1 MKDFS
6 IFEYGLK
13 LSPIDQT
20 QDLGQVACISRSDF
34 EDRETFICRT
44 TAASVEYLCL
54 LIENAILLRT
64 NRTGRVYAGFEQ
76 LSALQPIIDRFLR
89 IADLSECVYLFGE
102 ADWMPPKHPNIR
114 VIELPSTVRLSRE
127 TFLIVQSSNLSRALV
142 AFDEESE
149 DASSP
154 EQIRYWALKTSNSN
168 VVQSLATGI
177 EGMIDWSLAA

>member
-1 MKDFS
+1 VKDFS

-20 QDLGQVACISRSDF
+20 QDLGQVASISRRDF

-54 LIENAILLRT
+54 LIDNAILLRT

-76 LSALQPIIDRFLR
+76 LSALQPIIDRYLR

-114 VIELPSTVRLSRE
+114 VIELPRSVRLSRE
-127 TFLIVQSSNLSRALV
+127 TFLIVQSSNLTRALV

-149 DASSP
+149 DDSLP
-154 EQIRYWALKTSNSN
+154 EQIRYWALKTSNAK
-168 VVQSLATGI
+168 VVQNLATGI

>member
-20 QDLGQVACISRSDF
+20 QDLGQVASISRRDF
-34 EDRETFICRT
+34 DERETLVCRT
-44 TAASVEYLCL
+44 TKASVEYLCL

-64 NRTGRVYAGFEQ
+64 NRSGRVYAGFEQ
-76 LSALQPIIDRFLR
+76 LSALQPIIDRYLR

-102 ADWMPPKHPNIR
+102 ADWIPPKHPNIR
-114 VIELPSTVRLSRE
+114 VIELPGALRLSRE
-127 TFLIVQSSNLSRALV
+127 TFLIVQSSNLNRALV

-149 DASSP
+149 DDSLP
-154 EQIRYWALKTSNSN
+154 EQIRYWALKTSNPN
-168 VVQSLATGI
+168 VVKSLATGI

>member
-20 QDLGQVACISRSDF
+20 QDLGQVASISRRDF

-54 LIENAILLRT
+54 LIDNAILLRT

-76 LSALQPIIDRFLR
+76 LSAVQPIIDRYLR

-114 VIELPSTVRLSRE
+114 VIELPSAVRLSRE
-127 TFLIVQSSNLSRALV
+127 TFLIVQSSNLNRALV

-149 DASSP
+149 DDSLS
-154 EQIRYWALKTSNSN
+154 EQIRYWALKTSNPN

>member
-20 QDLGQVACISRSDF
+20 QDLGQVASISRRDF
-34 EDRETFICRT
+34 EERETFICRT

-54 LIENAILLRT
+54 LIDNAILLRT

-76 LSALQPIIDRFLR
+76 LSALQPIIDRYLR
-89 IADLSECVYLFGE
+89 IADLSEYVYLFGE
-102 ADWMPPKHPNIR
+102 ADWTPPKHPNIR
-114 VIELPSTVRLSRE
+114 VIELPSAVRLSRE
-127 TFLIVQSSNLSRALV
+127 TFLIVQSSNLNRALV

-149 DASSP
+149 DDSLP
-154 EQIRYWALKTSNSN
+154 EQIRYWALKTSNAK
-168 VVQSLATGI
+168 VVQNLATGI

>member
-1 MKDFS
+1 VKDFS

-20 QDLGQVACISRSDF
+20 QDLGQVASISRRDF

-54 LIENAILLRT
+54 LIDNAILLRT

-76 LSALQPIIDRFLR
+76 LSAVQPIIDRYLR

-127 TFLIVQSSNLSRALV
+127 TFLIVQSSNLNRALV

-149 DASSP
+149 DDSLS
-154 EQIRYWALKTSNSN
+154 EQIRYWALKTSNPT

>member
-1 MKDFS
+1 VKDFS

-20 QDLGQVACISRSDF
+20 QDLGQVASISRRDF
-34 EDRETFICRT
+34 EERETFICRT

-54 LIENAILLRT
+54 LIDNAILLRT
-64 NRTGRVYAGFEQ
+64 NRLGRVYAGFEQ
-76 LSALQPIIDRFLR
+76 LSALQPIIDRYLR

-102 ADWMPPKHPNIR
+102 ADWTPPKHPNIR
-114 VIELPSTVRLSRE
+114 VVELPSAARLSRE
-127 TFLIVQSSNLSRALV
+127 TFLIVQSSNLNRALV
-142 AFDEESE
+142 TFDEESE
-149 DASSP
+149 DESLP
-154 EQIRYWALKTSNSN
+154 EQIRYWALKTSNAK

>member
-20 QDLGQVACISRSDF
+20 QDLGQLASISRRDF

-54 LIENAILLRT
+54 LIDNAILLRT

-76 LSALQPIIDRFLR
+76 LSALQPIIDRYLR

-114 VIELPSTVRLSRE
+114 VIELPRTVRLSRE
-127 TFLIVQSSNLSRALV
+127 TFLIVQSSNLNRALV

-149 DASSP
+149 DDSLS
-154 EQIRYWALKTSNSN
+154 EQIRYWALKTSNAT
-168 VVQSLATGI
+168 VVQSLANGI